1 MPLRFNSLMSNEP
14 ELRSLF
20 NTVQTLSELQNH
32 FARVVPPQFAQAS
45 QVLGLHNG
53 TLNIATANGTMAAKL
68 RQLAPE
74 LVAKLQNR
82 GCEVSA
88 IRVKVQVTYATRPPV
103 RTPRRLTETAQQ
115 QLQELSYSLN
125 DSPLKLALEKL
136 SKKKS

>member
-1 MPLRFNSLMSNEP
+1 
-14 ELRSLF
+14 
-20 NTVQTLSELQNH
+20 
-32 FARVVPPQFAQAS
+32 
-45 QVLGLHNG
+45 LHNG

-74 LVAKLQNR
+74 LVTKLQNG

-103 RTPRRLTETAQQ
+103 RTPRLLTDTAQQ
-115 QLQELSYSLN
+115 QLQELSSSLT

-136 SKKKS
+136 SKKKG